1 MRKVRKVVSYVCTTC
16 YSLFP
21 SSAPAREHVK
31 KAHPPGKPKPS
42 TYRGRP
48 TQAGQ
53 VLEAVRGG
61 AVTAEG
67 VSQKT
72 RIPLGRV
79 HALLSYHRRKGN
91 VRGYTG
97 HLKAAKK

>member
-1 MRKVRKVVSYVCTTC
+1 MRKIRKVVSYACTTC
-16 YSLFP
+16 VQLFP
-21 SSAPAREHVK
+21 LASLAREHAK
-31 KAHPPGKPKPS
+31 KAHPPTQRKEA

-61 AVTAEG
+61 AVTAEA
-67 VSQKT
+67 VSKKT
-72 RIPLGRV
+72 KVPLARV

-91 VRGYTG
+91 LRGYTG
-97 HLKAAKK
+97 HLKVA